1 MRLFFISEIPC
12 FLTENGTYL
21 GTVNKNLKYAEV
33 DENSLLSFKD
43 IDGEYNEVNATIS
56 NYSQVKYYEVE
67 DLKIIIPLFK
77 KKRNLPFKVIFQND
91 YKIYGDVFKLTVYLD
106 GSIKYSI
113 DGAFFDTQELP
124 FYPEKVEIKMH
135 ENHVIALF
143 FGKSTAIFIYELSNN
158 KAEIVYKNVTDSF
171 TIESTLKTQK
181 QYNLIVPTVVSE
193 EWAFSNPFSLLSRK
207 TEFLTDI
214 NAIPPSIKNCL
225 FFQLLGIRANV
236 SSFLSSSLTER
247 TEDLYSFIG
256 NPIFVIPLP
265 KNNYETIIITNEKAS
280 LYTVETENKLIVN
293 IKEND

>member
-33 DENSLLSFKD
+33 DENSLISFKD
-43 IDGEYNEVNATIS
+43 LNGEYNEVNATIY
-56 NYSQVKYYEVE
+56 NNSQVKYYEVE
-67 DLKIIIPLFK
+67 DYKIIVPLFK
-77 KKRNLPFKVIFQND
+77 KKRNLPFKVIYQND
-91 YKIYGDVFKLTVYLD
+91 YKIYGEVFKLTVYLD

-124 FYPEKVEIKMH
+124 FYPDKIEIKMH

-143 FGKSTAIFIYELSNN
+143 FGKSTAVFIYELTNN
-158 KAEIVYKNVTDSF
+158 NAEIVYKNITDSF
-171 TIESTLKTQK
+171 TIENTLKTQK
-181 QYNLIVPTVVSE
+181 KYNLIVPTDILE
-193 EWAFSNPFSLLSRK
+193 EWSFSNPFSLLSRK

-225 FFQLLGIRANV
+225 FFQLLTIRANV
-236 SSFLSSSLTER
+236 SSFLSTSMIDR

-256 NPIFVIPLP
+256 NPVFVIPSP
-265 KNNYETIIITNEKAS
+265 NNSYETLIITNEKAS
-280 LYTVETENKLIVN
+280 VYTVETENQLIVN